1 MRLLDVAPQ
10 HVRFG
15 FSVAREC
22 LRGIEVLLHPAK
34 HAEQM
39 PWVRDARRRLPRDVR
54 AAMERFRFFFEPTTE
69 VFPYLWNETRKPSFD
84 ADVMALR
91 SDLGA
96 YRDAVVRRLSG
107 KRLFEAAELAAMR
120 RPRWYR
126 AAAAEYS
133 QRHPHSREMLDAFV
147 RSPAESLRAFCAMLA
162 DFHARVFAPAWDAID
177 ARLLADI
184 AMRCKVLHDFGA
196 AALLRTLGTKF
207 DGDAEIRFDARSRLL
222 LTPSF
227 FTWPRHELLVLRT
240 PRGLRC
246 TIAYP
251 IPPLT
256 AKTAKLADD
265 DDLARACAALGDPLR
280 LRVLALLKERELSTR
295 ELAGYLKISEP
306 VTSRHLRALLEAGLV
321 KQRRSG
327 YFVMYALHREALTR
341 LTDALS
347 SF

>member
-1 MRLLDVAPQ
+1 MRLLDVQPQ

-54 AAMERFRFFFEPTTE
+54 AAMERFRFFFEPSTE
-69 VFPYLWNETRKPSFD
+69 VFPFLWNETRKPGFD
-84 ADVMALR
+84 TEMKTLR

-126 AAAAEYS
+126 AAAAEFS
-133 QRHPHSREMLDAFV
+133 QRHPHARATLDAFV
-147 RSPAESLRAFCAMLA
+147 RSPAESLREFCAMLA

-184 AMRCKVLHDFGA
+184 AMRRRVLHDFGA

-207 DGDAEIRFDARSRLL
+207 DGDAQIRFDARSRLV

-227 FTWPRHELLVLRT
+227 FTWPRHELLVLHT

-256 AKTAKLADD
+256 ATAANLADD
-265 DDLARACAALGDPLR
+265 DDLASACAALGDPLR

-306 VTSRHLRALLEAGLV
+306 VTSRHLRALLDAGLV

-327 YFVMYALHREALTR
+327 YFVMYALRCDTVARVIEALR
-341 LTDALS
+341 RY
-347 SF
+347 